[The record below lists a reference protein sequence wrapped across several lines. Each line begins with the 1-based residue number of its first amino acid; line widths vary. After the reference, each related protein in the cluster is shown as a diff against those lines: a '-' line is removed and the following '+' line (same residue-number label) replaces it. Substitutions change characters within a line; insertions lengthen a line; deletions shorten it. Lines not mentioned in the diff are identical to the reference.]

1 MESLITNIL
10 LLISSALL
18 LFYATKITVSIWWR
32 PRCIERQLNQQGIK
46 GNPCRLFF
54 GDMKEELK
62 VLMEAWSRPIGLNHQ
77 IVPRVLPYVHQTV
90 EKHGMKSV
98 VWFGT
103 SPRVVVWEA
112 ELVKEVL
119 SNKFGYFRLPPVNPL
134 LKILAMGITSLDGE
148 SWVRRRRLI
157 IPAFHMEKLKGM
169 VPAFQT
175 SCVELIKRW
184 EGMIG
189 GEGSCELDVWPE
201 LQYLT
206 GDVISRTAYGSN
218 YEEGKDIFQ
227 LLKEQVSLVLEAA
240 RTAYIPGFRFLPTRK
255 NRRRV
260 RINKEIKSMFTDLIR
275 KKERAIAAGESS
287 NDDLLGLLLQST
299 YSDDLRGSMNNP
311 TRTYKLTM
319 EDIIEECKVFYIAG
333 QETTAS
339 LLTWTM
345 VLLAMYPDWQE
356 RAREEVL
363 QICGKKVPDFDSVSH
378 LKIVTMILH
387 EVLRLYPPVVALF
400 RRTYKEIELGG
411 VSFPA
416 GVDLLLP
423 IIMFHHDLELW
434 GEDAEEFNPER
445 FSQGVSKAS
454 KDPNAFF
461 PFGWGPRI
469 CLGHN
474 FAMIEAKMALS
485 MILQNFSFQLS
496 PSYAHAPYTVITLQP
511 QHGAQVIL
519 TKL

>member
-62 VLMEAWSRPIGLNHQ
+62 VLMEAWSRPIGLNHK

-90 EKHGMKSV
+90 EKHGRKSV

-112 ELVKEVL
+112 ELAKEVL
-119 SNKFGYFRLPPVNPL
+119 SNKFGYFRLPQVNPL

-157 IPAFHMEKLKGM
+157 IPAFHMEKLK
-169 VPAFQT
+169 
-175 SCVELIKRW
+175 
-184 EGMIG
+184 
-189 GEGSCELDVWPE
+189 
-201 LQYLT
+201 
-206 GDVISRTAYGSN
+206 
-218 YEEGKDIFQ
+218 
-227 LLKEQVSLVLEAA
+227 
-240 RTAYIPGFRFLPTRK
+240 
-255 NRRRV
+255 
-260 RINKEIKSMFTDLIR
+260 
-275 KKERAIAAGESS
+275 
-287 NDDLLGLLLQST
+287 
-299 YSDDLRGSMNNP
+299 
-311 TRTYKLTM
+311 
-319 EDIIEECKVFYIAG
+319 
-333 QETTAS
+333 
-339 LLTWTM
+339 
-345 VLLAMYPDWQE
+345 
-356 RAREEVL
+356 
-363 QICGKKVPDFDSVSH
+363 
-378 LKIVTMILH
+378 VTMILH

-423 IIMFHHDLELW
+423 IIMFHHDHELW

-469 CLGHN
+469 CLGQN
-474 FAMIEAKMALS
+474 FAVIEAKMALS

-496 PSYAHAPYTVITLQP
+496 PSYTHAPYTVITLQP